1 MANPFASLRDKIAPR
16 LRALRQRPWHW
27 KDVALLVLALLL
39 LAVSGYAFREP
50 LSAALARARA
60 GASGETV
67 SVFDVVVDRQNRQF
81 VDILFDRPL
90 GEGKVDQILDPPP
103 ATIEPGLGGSW
114 KWKDTNAL
122 RFQPSGGFG
131 VASEYRIDLIPER
144 LLKEGQ
150 VFSGDTTVT
159 VRTDKFL
166 VEGIDVVEEPALEGK
181 AKVVFRGEI
190 RFNYPV
196 NPEVLAGKIRL
207 EDPRAPKPL
216 QVTLET
222 SWQSP
227 VIGFRT
233 EAVQKEKDER
243 TARLVIAGDLTPANG
258 NAPLGEDHVQEI
270 PVGSSTRLAVRGVEA
285 TPGLR
290 ESTIKITF
298 SSPVSA
304 ALAEPYLK
312 ISPQARFRLSSDR
325 NELLVTGDLKPGST
339 YKVTIGQG
347 MPAADDAV
355 LPAEYSA
362 DVELPDLEPSVSFQ
376 SSGMFLSAAGNHTV
390 NLESVN
396 LPRVRLAIDRVYRNN
411 LFFLFQYGGGFAEES
426 GWFDE
431 IQHSLGD
438 RLKDTTLELGGRRNQ
453 RKITPLTLD
462 RQVDTGQP
470 GLYRVLVGK
479 PDDYEAQQRWLLLT
493 DLGVVAKRAP
503 GELLVQVSSFR
514 DLAGIDGALV
524 TLVSDQNQTLAQGR
538 TDAAGVLRVRDVKAA
553 GNQIKPKGTPY
564 LLTVEKGDDF
574 TFLLLDTMRIDTAGL
589 DVGGAEA
596 PGAGYQAYLYGE
608 RDIYRPGETLQGLAV
623 VRDGSLQIPPAMPA
637 LLRHRDPQGRELE
650 NRRVRVDDRGL
661 APFSLDLPG
670 FALTGHHTLEM
681 VVAEKV
687 IGQYRFQVEEF
698 VPDRIG
704 VEIAAPE
711 KRLGPG
717 EELAYEVRSH
727 YLFGPPAA
735 NLPVETRVRLVD
747 AEFAPKGFEGFSF
760 RNAERKLDEREIL
773 TAQGTLDLDGKAAFH
788 VTMPAGAPV
797 PSSLEAVITAR
808 VSEQGGRGVAA
819 LSRLRVHPYPYYV
832 GLRRLGEG
840 YPQPGQPIDLEY
852 VAVSPDGQPVPA
864 GGLRAELYKDNWNTV
879 LRRVPGGGFR
889 YESTRDPALVSSK
902 TIEGGQTRGR
912 FDFAPRDF
920 GSYRVV
926 VTDPATRASAEIEV
940 FVAGWGSSPWALKNP
955 SRLELILDKE
965 EYEPGDT
972 ARVQVRAPFSG
983 KLLLTVERDRVMD
996 VQVHTLDGNTAT
1008 IDVPISGDYRPNA
1021 YITATLVRKVGDL
1034 EPGSAG
1040 RAFGAV
1046 PLPVARASN
1055 RLTPGI
1061 EAPQEIRPGSELSV
1075 TVRTRPG
1082 AVVTVAA
1089 VDEGI
1094 LQLVAQKTPDPFE
1107 YFYRRLALGVSS
1119 HDTFGL
1125 LLPEVRPAPAGGGEG
1140 EEGMSQYVRTE
1151 GIRRVEPVAFWSGP
1165 VTADADGNA
1174 RVTFRLPEF
1183 QGALRVMAVA
1193 IDGDRFGSSQ
1203 EMTRVRDPLVI
1214 LPTLPR
1220 VLSFGERLQVPM
1232 TVRNDTGRPARV
1244 QVTLGLRGMLQYD
1257 GPRAQTV
1264 EIENGRETT
1273 VYFKVRTLDAPGEGR
1288 FTVTAS
1294 GNGEQTRSETAVPVR
1309 ADLFPITS
1317 EQAGAAKA
1325 VTDLALRD
1333 AGNYRP
1339 DALSRELRIG
1349 PLPLVQFSGKLEHL
1363 LHYPYGC
1370 IEQTV
1375 STVFPLIY
1383 IGDLAR
1389 ALEPEL
1395 FDPKKGHG
1403 DPAAMVQDGVRKI
1416 ATMQLPTGGFSLW
1429 PGGREVWPWGS
1440 LYAAHFLVEAR
1451 RAGHPVDNALYDGA
1465 LRWVAGQVKAKSA
1478 YGSEELQRAT
1488 YGLWIL
1494 ARAGKPD
1501 AGTMDY
1507 LRTKQAGKMNV
1518 ESRSMLAAAYAAA
1531 GNPRAVQDLL
1541 ANLGEVERIERQ
1553 TGGLVAS
1560 TIRNRALVLLALLDA
1575 APNSPRIPVLVD
1587 RLSRDASEIGEWTT
1601 QEESWAL
1608 LALGQLAQRQARQPA
1623 YSGTVFFNGRKL
1635 ASFGNTPV
1643 KFTIPG
1649 PGPLQIRMD
1658 GGYREGAAF
1667 YHLLTRGIP
1676 TDNAFKPASAGL
1688 EVEREYLTREGK
1700 AVDLGSVKQGDLL
1713 VVKTRVRSVAGPVQN
1728 VAIVNLLPSGLEV
1741 ENPRLET
1748 TEKLPWITDANL
1760 RPSYMDLRDDRI
1772 LVFANLPPNSWQ
1784 TYYSVVRAVT
1794 PGEFRL
1800 PPVHAEAMYDPALR
1814 ATGERGE
1821 IEVGLRE

>member
-1 MANPFASLRDKIAPR
+1 MPTSPAPLRDKLAPR
-16 LRALRQRPWHW
+16 LRALRPRSG
-27 KDVALLVLALLL
+27 KDIAILILALLL
-39 LAVSGYAFREP
+39 LSVSAYAFREP
-50 LSAALARARA
+50 LSAAFARVRA
-60 GASGETV
+60 GAGGETV
-67 SVFDVVVDRQNRQF
+67 TVFDVAVDRENRQF
-81 VDILFDRPL
+81 ADILFDRPL

-103 ATIEPGLGGSW
+103 ATIEPALGGAW

-122 RFQPSGGFG
+122 RFQPSGGFP
-131 VASEYRIDLIPER
+131 VASEFRIDLIPER

-150 VFSGDTTVT
+150 VFSGETEVV
-159 VRTDKFL
+159 VRTDQFL
-166 VEGIDVVEEPALEGK
+166 VEGVDVVEEPALEGK

-196 NPEVLAGKIRL
+196 NPETLAPKIRL
-207 EDPRAPKPL
+207 EDPRSQKPL

-222 SWQSP
+222 SWENP

-258 NAPLGEDHVQEI
+258 NAPLGKDFVQEI

-290 ESTIKITF
+290 ESTIKVTF

-304 ALAEPYLK
+304 ALAESYLK
-312 ISPQARFRLSSDR
+312 ISPAARLRLSADR
-325 NELLVTGDLKPGST
+325 NELLVTGDLKPGSS
-339 YKVTIGQG
+339 YKLTIGQG

-355 LPAEYSA
+355 LPEEYSA
-362 DVELPDLEPSVSFQ
+362 DVELPDLEPSVAFQ
-376 SSGMFLSAAGNHTV
+376 SQGMFLSAAGNHTV

-396 LPRVRLAIDRVYRNN
+396 LPKVRLAIDRVYRNN
-411 LFFLFQYGGGFAEES
+411 LFFLFQYAGGFEEET

-438 RLKDTTLELGGRRNQ
+438 RLKDTTLSLGGGRNQ
-453 RKITPLTLD
+453 RKVTPLTLD
-462 RQVDTGQP
+462 RWVDAEQP
-470 GLYRVLVGK
+470 GLYRVSVGK

-493 DLGVVAKRAP
+493 DLGVVAKKAP

-538 TDAAGVLRVRDVKAA
+538 TDGAGFFRVRDPKAL
-553 GNQIKPKGTPY
+553 GKGTPY
-564 LLTVEKGDDF
+564 LLTVEKGEDF
-574 TFLLLDTMRIDTAGL
+574 TFLLVDSMRIDTAGL

-637 LLRHRDPQGRELE
+637 VLRHRDPQGRELE
-650 NRRVRVDDRGL
+650 TRRVRVDDRGL

-704 VEIAAPE
+704 VEIAAPA

-717 EELAYEVRSH
+717 EELAYEVRGK

-760 RNAERKLDEREIL
+760 RNTERKLDEREIL
-773 TAQGTLDLDGKAAFH
+773 VSQGTLDLDGKAAFQ

-797 PSSLEAVITAR
+797 PSSLEAIVTAR

-832 GLRRLGEG
+832 GLRRLGDG
-840 YPQPGQPIDLEY
+840 YPSPGQPIELEY
-852 VAVSPDGQPVPA
+852 AAVSPEGQPVA
-864 GGLRAELYKDNWNTV
+864 SGGLRADLYKDNWNTV

-889 YESTRDPALVSSK
+889 YESTRDPALVATK
-902 TIEGGQTRGR
+902 TIAAGSPRGR

-926 VTDPATRASAEIEV
+926 LTDPSTRASAEIEV

-983 KLLLTVERDRVMD
+983 KLLLTVERDRVLD
-996 VQVHTLDGNTAT
+996 TQVHVLEGNTAT
-1008 IDVPISGDYRPNA
+1008 IDVPISGEYRPNA

-1055 RLTPGI
+1055 RLAPGI
-1061 EAPQEIRPGSELSV
+1061 EAPEEVRPGSEL
-1075 TVRTRPG
+1075 TVAVKTRPG

-1107 YFYRRLALGVSS
+1107 YFYRRLALGVTS

-1125 LLPEVRPAPAGGGEG
+1125 LLPEVKPAPAGGGEG

-1174 RVTFRLPEF
+1174 RVSFRLPDF
-1183 QGALRVMAVA
+1183 QGALRLMAVA
-1193 IDGDRFGSSQ
+1193 IDGDRFGAGQ
-1203 EMTRVRDPLVI
+1203 EMTRVRNPLVV

-1220 VLSFGERLQVPM
+1220 VLSFGEHLQVPV
-1232 TVRNDTGRPARV
+1232 TVRNDTGRKASV
-1244 QVTLGLRGMLQYD
+1244 QVTMGLRGPVQYD
-1257 GPRAQTV
+1257 GEKAQTV
-1264 EIENGRETT
+1264 EIENGREQT
-1273 VYFKVRTLDAPGEGR
+1273 VYFKVRTIDAPGDAQ
-1288 FTVTAS
+1288 FSITAS
-1294 GNGEQTRSETAVPVR
+1294 GNNEQTRSQTGVPVR
-1309 ADLFPITS
+1309 ADLFPISS

-1325 VTDLALRD
+1325 VTELPLAE
-1333 AGNYRP
+1333 GSYRP
-1339 DALSRELRIG
+1339 ETVQRELRIG
-1349 PLPLVQFSGKLEHL
+1349 PLPLIQFSGKLEHL

-1370 IEQTV
+1370 LEQTV
-1375 STVFPLIY
+1375 SSVFPLVY
-1383 IGDLAR
+1383 MGDLAR

-1395 FDPKKGHG
+1395 LDPAKGKG
-1403 DPAAMVQDGVRKI
+1403 DPNAMVQDGIRRV
-1416 ATMQLPTGGFSLW
+1416 ATMQLPTGGFALW
-1429 PGGREVWPWGS
+1429 PGGREAWPWGS
-1440 LYAAHFLVEAR
+1440 LWTAHFLVEAR
-1451 RAGHPVDNALYDGA
+1451 RAGHPVDNGLYDGA
-1465 LRWVAGQVKAKSA
+1465 LRWVASQVKAKSA

-1501 AGTMDY
+1501 TGTMDY
-1507 LRTKQAGKMNV
+1507 LRQKQAGKMKV

-1575 APNSPRIPVLVD
+1575 APNSPRIPALVD
-1587 RLSRDASEIGEWTT
+1587 RLSRDASEVGEWTT
-1601 QEESWAL
+1601 QEEGWAL

-1623 YSGTVFFNGRKL
+1623 YGGTVLVGGRQIGT
-1635 ASFGNTPV
+1635 FGNQAA
-1643 KFTIPG
+1643 KFVIPG
-1649 PGPLQIRMD
+1649 AGAVQIRMNP
-1658 GGYREGAAF
+1658 GYRDGAAF

-1676 TDNAFKPASAGL
+1676 TDEAYKPAANGL
-1688 EVEREYLTREGK
+1688 EVERQVLTREGK
-1700 AVDLGSVKQGDLL
+1700 EVDLGSVKQGDLL

-1772 LVFANLPPNSWQ
+1772 LVFTNLPPNSWQ
-1784 TYYSVVRAVT
+1784 TFYSVVRAVT

-1800 PPVHAEAMYDPALR
+1800 PPVQAEAMYDPALR
-1814 ATGERGE
+1814 GTGERGE
-1821 IEVGLRE
+1821 VEVGLRE